1 MLACSDTSLQNRET
15 WKSKRKIFSAFS
27 THRKS
32 QLPALIEVSRFKL
45 WNQCFCLNSVVTNNA
60 TLIHP
65 AAVHS
70 VHALT
75 WFVMT
80 GHLFLTFAAHDR
92 NMPAGD
98 VGTLHC
104 WPYFSRWEAVPL
116 SSLSGWLCGCLV
128 HWKVCCAVCWLVL
141 RFEVLTGVHVVESRC
156 SWITGTDKTTINTGV
171 HFQFGISIWF
181 QKLNGIPVIKM

>member
-1 MLACSDTSLQNRET
+1 MTSSFIKQCAQNHVALLRVHGLFISRVMFSMNSCSSCHLSLMSRRTNLCPHVTLQCRVKITGIPKLLQGPKVKFQFSILACSDTSLQNRET

-45 WNQCFCLNSVVTNNA
+45 WNQCFCLNSVVINSS

-75 WFVMT
+75 
-80 GHLFLTFAAHDR
+80 
-92 NMPAGD
+92 
-98 VGTLHC
+98 
-104 WPYFSRWEAVPL
+104 
-116 SSLSGWLCGCLV
+116 
-128 HWKVCCAVCWLVL
+128 
-141 RFEVLTGVHVVESRC
+141 
-156 SWITGTDKTTINTGV
+156 
-171 HFQFGISIWF
+171 
-181 QKLNGIPVIKM
+181 